1 MAEEKKQINTVANGI
16 KKYLVTQLIDPS
28 VNWMSIKWLDKLAF
42 IQKTPKTAVKKR
54 VIWSK
59 EIPYVEID
67 FVERALNFI
76 SNFQWWYTI
85 QDKGIEQGKDS
96 KGRTYY
102 EAWVQMQ
109 CYIILDWNR
118 IEKWSFGAW
127 KSYENIATSKFDTF
141 KSAES
146 NAIKNFA
153 LTLGIGWDK
162 RWEENQSIAQFR
174 EDSYNEWEL
183 VSSFTPV
190 TK

>member
-1 MAEEKKQINTVANGI
+1 MVEEKKQMNTVANGI

-54 VIWSK
+54 TIGNK

-85 QDKGIEQGKDS
+85 QDKGIEQWKDS

-118 IEKWSFGAW
+118 IEKGSFWAW

-153 LTLGIGWDK
+153 LTLWIGWDK
-162 RWEENQSIAQFR
+162 RWEENNSIAQFR

>member
-1 MAEEKKQINTVANGI
+1 MAESKEMNPVANGI

-28 VNWMSIKWLDKLAF
+28 VNWMDIKWLDKLAF

-54 VIWSK
+54 VISWK

-85 QDKGIEQGKDS
+85 QDKWLSEWKDS

-109 CYIILDWNR
+109 CYIVLDWVK
-118 IEKWSFGAW
+118 IEKGSFGAW

-162 RWEENQSIAQFR
+162 RWEENNAIGQFR
-174 EDSYNEWEL
+174 EENYNEWKL
-183 VSSFTPV
+183 VENFTPV

>member
-1 MAEEKKQINTVANGI
+1 MVEEKKQMNTVANGI

-28 VNWMSIKWLDKLAF
+28 VNWMSIKGLDKLAF

-54 VIWSK
+54 TIGNK

-118 IEKWSFGAW
+118 IEKGSFGAW